1 MPKPPSRTD
10 KNHKGIRQGS
20 LIDTDSYQVDNESQ
34 IRTPLYNWNRDYM
47 ANYTHDRRLE
57 PFDDNFE
64 TVHSTQDS
72 YNDSMNCFS

>member
-20 LIDTDSYQVDNESQ
+20 LIDMDSYQVDNESQ

-47 ANYTHDRRLE
+47 ANYTHDRNLE

-72 YNDSMNCFS
+72 YNDSMSCFG